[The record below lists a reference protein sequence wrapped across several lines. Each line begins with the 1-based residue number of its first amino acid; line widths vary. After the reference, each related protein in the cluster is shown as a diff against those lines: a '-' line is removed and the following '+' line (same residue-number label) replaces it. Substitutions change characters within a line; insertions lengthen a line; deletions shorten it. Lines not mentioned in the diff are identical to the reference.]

1 MQTWQNIA
9 PGASLQGLGANIWAT
24 TPQLAPQAASVNG
37 IACQLK
43 SV

>member
-1 MQTWQNIA
+1 MQSWQNVA

-24 TPQLAPQAASVNG
+24 TNDLAPKAASVNG
-37 IACQLK
+37 VACQLK